1 MKNNLTPAAAI
12 IELNN
17 LKNNSV
23 VGDAERRNAAVNI
36 AIKAIN
42 RCMINQKPKPEG
54 NDEQDF
60 YICPACTNPLCAID
74 ETYLEDE
81 INFCDFCGQALDW
94 GRS

>member
-23 VGDAERRNAAVNI
+23 VGDAERRNAAVDI

-42 RCMINQKPKPEG
+42 RCMVRRKPNSFYKDNQCGE
-54 NDEQDF
+54 F
-60 YICPACTNPLCAID
+60 YREFYCPNCNRLVVTDYCQH
-74 ETYLEDE
+74 
-81 INFCDFCGQALDW
+81 CGQALDW
-94 GRS
+94 GENQ